1 MKTETKLKLFPSFLL
16 LILFSCKDV
25 EIVEEQPKVITTVS
39 TTRAVDTTSDEYKH
53 QNQSNV
59 ENMLMDQIIYQ
70 DSVYIL
76 NLSAEEAV
84 DLNIPDS
91 LYNVYTQL
99 VNELNT
105 LQ

>member
-16 LILFSCKDV
+16 LMLFSCKDV

>member
-1 MKTETKLKLFPSFLL
+1 MKTKTKLKLFPAFFL

-25 EIVEEQPKVITTVS
+25 EIIEEQPKVTPTVS

-76 NLSAEEAV
+76 NLSAEEAA